1 MLRSSSN
8 HGVNGKFDGAH
19 SNQIITKKLAQS
31 IAIAKIIVKMA
42 MIGDKSYEK
51 VNWGAYVSDR

>member
-19 SNQIITKKLAQS
+19 SNQTIIKKLAQS
-31 IAIAKIIVKMA
+31 FGIANFFIKTAILGIKRNKNVK
-42 MIGDKSYEK
+42 GE
-51 VNWGAYVSDR
+51 